1 MENSVK
7 NYVIRINGLQESI
20 TQVDALNKGLDA
32 LEKKIGELEKKN
44 VNINAT
50 TTTTSTPKVDNAPLQ
65 EQDKLTKDIWAT
77 QQKINDARDK
87 DYQELVRLKDE
98 LKAAKTEAEGL
109 AAASKL
115 DENNYNLNTMEGI
128 KEKLKDIKREINT
141 TDIGSDQF
149 KKLTEEA
156 NELNTKL
163 KDIEQSYGQ
172 FARNVGNYAS
182 AAEGFDKLRIQV
194 GNTTREFDNARE
206 ALKSLKNERDTLALM
221 GKDFKDIDLV
231 VKQLQSSIKDM
242 SMSSAGMDN
251 LLDTMQSIIAISST
265 AKGIGALFGMD
276 NDKIEE
282 TIKKLVALQNV
293 MQSIEVIQKQIQTQE
308 GIGKWLATGSRAID
322 SFTTKMFGATKAVE
336 GTTTAMK
343 TATTTSKAFSVAL
356 KGLGIGLIISLIVS
370 LTQKWDK
377 INDSINK
384 SFPAL
389 EKFGGILGAIEGAIN
404 GVINAMGNMFDILKA
419 LIRLDFA
426 EIGDIISKSFSDGF
440 QEVADEQKR
449 IAAASA
455 AEELQIQMDMLE
467 AKYGNEVKY
476 TAQYKK
482 LLDERNKLLSQ
493 SYNPNTKEGKK
504 QQKELEVQMERE
516 KKERKDHAKEMAR
529 QQREADA
536 ELTSLRISNMK
547 DGLNKTLIQ
556 LEEERKARINKA
568 RETGRNVREAEAE
581 INRYYDTQEQ
591 KAREQY
597 QEQVI
602 ESYRKMYN
610 DIANLRA
617 ENERQTLANME
628 SELDNTLNRM
638 ESQKFDIIGE
648 GYGTGWGRKRTDK
661 SMFTYGFDLNYKQ
674 MFNDETLGKIN
685 EYKSILQQLVIA
697 TDDLSAAEEHLNGLI
712 NIGDE
717 SGIEYWQKEVDK
729 LKEVKEAAENAR
741 ISFEKLNGGDISKLV
756 FLTEDNKDAVEVF
769 NRRISTIE
777 DFYNRY
783 IEVAQ
788 DSQDRI
794 LQQRKESLRAEK
806 ENELQSLKDRLHDF
820 STENDKALE
829 EELNSAEW
837 TEKEKIA
844 IRNRY
849 HEVYRQYYSKYAI
862 QRDQIIQKYNNEEVK
877 AEQDKSD
884 KIKSI
889 NEKQYQEILAELR
902 DFQTEANNVISKNPV
917 YNSFGIYNFKANND
931 NFDKA
936 KSMLNKA
943 LTELGKQKENLDE
956 KWEDGLISDEAYQ
969 NTAREINRM
978 VSANSEALAK
988 IEDEA
993 KQGIPKFLESI
1004 SVYTQAFSQTL
1015 SGILQATWD
1024 VQDAAYEKQKEDLQK
1039 QTKVLEEQ
1047 LDKQKEITEKY
1058 KDDVD
1063 SIEDE
1068 LSTARGDR
1076 RQELIDQL
1084 NAEKAAQ
1091 RASLAEEKRI
1101 EREKERLKEKADKLD
1116 EEQRDKQKDRDLIT
1130 AGINAS
1136 MAILGAAANH
1146 WPMPAIP
1153 LIAAATALGAAQI
1166 AAIKSKKYASG
1177 GVIDGPRHIR
1187 GGVKVLGGRAEVEG
1201 GEYITNRQTTMK
1213 NVELLEYINAK
1224 KKRIDLQDMVEF
1236 FDSGARRT
1244 IKSISPARKFEE
1256 GGALPLLNNDITIN
1270 DKLLM
1275 MMDKYSNRPVVVSVT
1290 EINQVQDDLRQVQ
1303 VLAGATE

>member
-1 MENSVK
+1 MADGVK
-7 NYVIRINGLQESI
+7 NYIIKINGISQATDEAKNLLAMLDKLEAKMKEFDGKGVSIGGRESTSNLSEQEKI
-20 TQVDALNKGLDA
+20 YNRIAA
-32 LEKKIGELEKKN
+32 LEERIEAAKDKN
-44 VNINAT
+44 YAYEV
-50 TTTTSTPKVDNAPLQ
+50 K
-65 EQDKLTKDIWAT
+65 
-77 QQKINDARDK
+77 
-87 DYQELVRLKDE
+87 LKDE
-98 LKAAKTEAEGL
+98 LKQVKVEQEAVAAAAKLQEDAYDKTSMAGMKEEL
-109 AAASKL
+109 KDTL
-115 DENNYNLNTMEGI
+115 RVLNTLDTGSTQFEQLNEKA
-128 KEKLKDIKREINT
+128 KELTYTLRELEKSR
-141 TDIGSDQF
+141 GSF
-149 KKLTEEA
+149 
-156 NELNTKL
+156 
-163 KDIEQSYGQ
+163 G
-172 FARNVGNYAS
+172 RGVGDYAS

-242 SMSSAGMDN
+242 SASSAGMDN

-265 AKGIGALFGMD
+265 AKGIGAVFGMD

-293 MQSIEVIQKQIQTQE
+293 MQGIETIQKQIQTQE
-308 GIGKWLATGSRAID
+308 GIGKWLANGSRAID

-336 GTTTAMK
+336 GTATAMK

-377 INDSINK
+377 INNSINK

-389 EKFGGILGAIEGAIN
+389 EKFGGILGVIEGAIN
-404 GVINAMGNMFDILKA
+404 GVINAMGNMIDILKA
-419 LIRLDFA
+419 LIRLDFS
-426 EIGDIISKSFSDGF
+426 EIGNIISQSFSDGF

-449 IAAASA
+449 IAAEAA
-455 AEELQIQMDMLE
+455 AEELKIQMDMLE
-467 AKYGNEVKY
+467 AKYGNEIKY

-482 LLDERNKLLSQ
+482 LLDERNKLLAQ

-504 QQKELEVQMERE
+504 QQSELEVQMAKEE
-516 KKERKDHAKEMAR
+516 KAYKDHAKEMAK

-547 DGLNKTLIQ
+547 NGLNKTLLQ

-581 INRYYDTQEQ
+581 INRYYNTQEQ

-597 QEQVI
+597 QSQVV

-617 ENERQTLANME
+617 ENERQILSNME
-628 SELDNTLNRM
+628 SELNNTLNQM
-638 ESQKFDIIGE
+638 ESQKFDIIGN
-648 GYGTGWGRKRTDK
+648 GFGTGWGRERTDK
-661 SMFTYGFDLNYKQ
+661 SMFTYGIDIDYKTLFD
-674 MFNDETLGKIN
+674 DETIGKIL
-685 EYKSILQQLVIA
+685 EYKPILQELVKA
-697 TDDLSAAEEHLNGLI
+697 TDELSAAEEHLKGLI
-712 NIGDE
+712 IIGDE

-729 LKEVKEAAENAR
+729 LKEAKEAAEDAR
-741 ISFEKLNGGDISKLV
+741 ISFEKLYGGDIAKMS
-756 FLTEDNKDAVEVF
+756 FIDEGNKDEAKIF
-769 NRRISTIE
+769 KQRISTIE
-777 DFYNRY
+777 DFYKTY
-783 IEVAQ
+783 ADVVQ
-788 DSQDRI
+788 DSYDRI
-794 LQQRKESLRAEK
+794 LEQEKQSLRKEKEVELSSLKERLRAFSE
-806 ENELQSLKDRLHDF
+806 ENSQAMED
-820 STENDKALE
+820 
-829 EELNSAEW
+829 ELNSAKW
-837 TEKEKIA
+837 TEEQKLEIQKKYQEI
-844 IRNRY
+844 
-849 HEVYRQYYSKYAI
+849 YRQYYQQYAT
-862 QRDQIIQKYNNEEVK
+862 QRDQIIQKYGNAEIE
-877 AEQDKSD
+877 AEQKRSE

-889 NEKQYQEILAELR
+889 YEKQFQDLLTEMR
-902 DFQTEANNVISKNPV
+902 DFETRASRALNGYAKYNNSGILNIKETRERIEKARVLYRTQLSTIGGMMSDLNDKWKN
-917 YNSFGIYNFKANND
+917 
-931 NFDKA
+931 
-936 KSMLNKA
+936 
-943 LTELGKQKENLDE
+943 
-956 KWEDGLISDEAYQ
+956 GLISDEVYQ
-969 NTAREINRM
+969 NTSRELNGLVETTQEGLTKLTDASKNILGAF
-978 VSANSEALAK
+978 V
-988 IEDEA
+988 
-993 KQGIPKFLESI
+993 ESI
-1004 SVYTQAFSQTL
+1004 QPYTQAFSQTL
-1015 SGILQATWD
+1015 SGILQAVWD
-1024 VQDAAYEKQKEDLQK
+1024 IQDSAYEREKEDLEK
-1039 QTKVLEEQ
+1039 QTEVLEEQ
-1047 LDKQKEITEKY
+1047 LDKQKELTEKY

-1101 EREKERLKEKADKLD
+1101 EREKEKLEEKAEKLD
-1116 EEQRDKQKDRDLIT
+1116 EEQRKKQKERDLIT
-1130 AGINAS
+1130 ASINAS

-1146 WPMPAIP
+1146 WMYPALP
-1153 LIAAATALGAAQI
+1153 LVAAATALGAAQI

-1303 VLAGATE
+1303 ALAGVDAEA